1 LEPVRVAVCEG
12 GIAMLRPKIH
22 FEQVPVAIAKKVL
35 AEELRKKQAA
45 EQAQGSKKDELEE
58 APLASTTVED

>member
-1 LEPVRVAVCEG
+1 
-12 GIAMLRPKIH
+12 MLRPKIH
-22 FEQVPVAIAKKVL
+22 FEQVPVAIAKKAL